1 MRLNIDT
8 AIEPNEARC
17 PDRSTDLDD
26 VLETTWRQL
35 TEGAKYSA
43 APFHLGVLATR
54 GAEGPSLRTV
64 VLRAVFPEQRMLLC
78 HTDARSGKL
87 NEIGA
92 DNTIAWLFYDAKIKV
107 QLRLSGTARIHTD
120 DALAKTQWE
129 RTRLSA
135 RCCYLTAYSPG
146 TSIKS
151 AGGGMPVNLEDRSP
165 SMAESEQGWTNFA
178 VVACHIETVD
188 WLSLNAHGHR
198 RAKYCWD
205 GAMWQATW
213 IAP

>member
-1 MRLNIDT
+1 MWLNID
-8 AIEPNEARC
+8 EATERTETHRL
-17 PDRSTDLDD
+17 DASASLDD
-26 VLETTWRQL
+26 ALETAWRQL
-35 TEGAKYSA
+35 TEGAKRSA

-64 VLRAVFPEQRMLLC
+64 VLRAVFPDQRTLLC

-92 DNTIAWLFYDAKIKV
+92 DNHVAWLFYDAKLKV
-107 QLRLSGTARIHTD
+107 QLRLGGKARIHID

-135 RCCYLTAYSPG
+135 RRCYLATDSPG
-146 TSIKS
+146 TPTKT

-165 SMAESEQGWTNFA
+165 TLAESEEGWTNFA

-188 WLSLNAHGHR
+188 WLSLSAHGHR
-198 RAKYCWD
+198 RAQYRWD
-205 GAMWQATW
+205 GATWQAAW
-213 IAP
+213 VAP